1 MLLSAILLIK
11 GGDNMSDK
19 EIALELTK
27 SYLNH
32 LNARVNSNNPNHS
45 HTNVENINKMYQHFY
60 NSVSNLDNSGK

>member
-1 MLLSAILLIK
+1 
-11 GGDNMSDK
+11 MSDK

-45 HTNVENINKMYQHFY
+45 HTNVDNINKMYQHFY